1 MSEHFI
7 YYSSRKNTR
16 PLINTIK
23 GSTAVNYKLGKMKDR
38 KNTWVIPQERAR
50 LELKI
55 EQRKYHTHEETA
67 DFVSRQWKFSRIGS
81 VWWYKTRVKKIKS

>member
-7 YYSSRKNTR
+7 HYSSKKKTR
-16 PLINTIK
+16 PLINIIEEP
-23 GSTAVNYKLGKMKDR
+23 TAVDYTLGKMKNR
-38 KNTWVIPQERAR
+38 KNTWVIPHERAR

-67 DFVSRQWKFSRIGS
+67 DFVS
-81 VWWYKTRVKKIKS
+81 